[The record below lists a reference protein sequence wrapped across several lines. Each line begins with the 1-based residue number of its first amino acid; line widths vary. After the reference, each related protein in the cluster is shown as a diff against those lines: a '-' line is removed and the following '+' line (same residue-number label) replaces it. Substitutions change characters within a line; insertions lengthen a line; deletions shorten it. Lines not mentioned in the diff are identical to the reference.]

1 MGKSNEIPQEML
13 DRYISGQASLDEIA
27 LVTYAMKED
36 EDFREIVKLLE
47 ELHKDGVINGSID
60 NLPMGSS
67 AAVSENNLCDVI
79 CEQFILRDYLGEK
92 AKDDYQEEFVE
103 NCWLKASGTPLYNI
117 GRLLEK
123 NGMTVTRQYGCSFK
137 ELGDYLQ
144 KRYKV
149 IAVVDYGQLW
159 HKESDGI
166 FHAVVCLN
174 IVDKIIRVFEP
185 AANVCAN
192 YPIEEFVKAWQYSN
206 NYLVCASNE
215 SLEYIPHPID
225 VQNVE
230 LDDELMELTEA
241 IAENAHE
248 VWAKK
253 RRDEG
258 WKYGSQRN
266 DADKLHPD
274 MVPYCELPEGEKYY
288 DRDMALNT
296 IRLVKKLGFNISRR
310 YTAYC
315 SQCGEFVSTKMHF
328 CPNCGHQLSWEEY
341 NDV

>member
-1 MGKSNEIPQEML
+1 MGKNNEIPQEML

-27 LVTYAMKED
+27 LITYALKAD
-36 EDFREIVKLLE
+36 KDFREMVKLLE
-47 ELHKDGVINGSID
+47 ELHKEGVLNDSRD
-60 NLPMGSS
+60 SLPMRSS
-67 AAVSENNLCDVI
+67 AAVSESNLCDVL

-92 AKDDYQEEFVE
+92 AKDDYLEEFVE
-103 NCWLKASGTPLYNI
+103 NSWLKTSGTPLHSM

-123 NGMTVTRQYGCSFK
+123 NGMTVTRQYDSSIQD
-137 ELGDYLQ
+137 LSDYLQ
-144 KRYKV
+144 KHYRV
-149 IAVVDYGQLW
+149 IAVVDYGQLRD
-159 HKESDGI
+159 KESNGI
-166 FHAVVCLN
+166 FHAIVCMNL
-174 IVDKIIRVFEP
+174 VDKVIRVFDP
-185 AANVCAN
+185 AANLCTN
-192 YPIEEFVKAWQYSN
+192 YPFEEFVKAWHYSN

-225 VQNVE
+225 VQNIE

-248 VWAKK
+248 IWAKK

-258 WKYGSQRN
+258 WQYGPERN
-266 DADKLHPD
+266 DSEKLHPD

-296 IRLVKKLGFNISRR
+296 IRLVKKLGFSISRR

-328 CPNCGHQLSWEEY
+328 CPNCGRQLSWKEY
-341 NDV
+341 DGI